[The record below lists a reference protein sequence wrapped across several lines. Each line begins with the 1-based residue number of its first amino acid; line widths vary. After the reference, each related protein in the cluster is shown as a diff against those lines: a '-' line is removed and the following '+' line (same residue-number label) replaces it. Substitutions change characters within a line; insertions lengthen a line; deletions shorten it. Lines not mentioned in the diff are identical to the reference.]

1 MTRKNMDIAEEAT
14 RLETYARDKNG
25 LKGFTPKIPLGANIP
40 ATSMSADDL
49 AKAAGGKIVNGKFV
63 PNK

>member
-1 MTRKNMDIAEEAT
+1 MEIADEAT
-14 RLETYARDKNG
+14 RLETYARTNKG
-25 LKGFTPKIPLGANIP
+25 LSGFQPKIPLGQNAP
-40 ATSMSADDL
+40 ATSMSAEDL